1 MTRDDK
7 VSIFVGITAVHFTK
21 ETLGQFPVVFAATKT
36 GILSQNRSSPD
47 TYQVV
52 FVPKPK

>member
-1 MTRDDK
+1 MTRDDS
-7 VSIFVGITAVHFTK
+7 VSIFVSITPVHFIK
-21 ETLGQFPVVFAATKT
+21 ETPGQFSVVFVATKT
-36 GILSQNRSSPD
+36 GILSQNRSSTN